1 MPTVAHSAKISSL
14 DLKRGPSA
22 VGFIMRY
29 HSSHTAP
36 GMRPLRGQKSLPYGE
51 ELSPIHSSMS
61 RTSSSA
67 MPGLPTAASM
77 VLASIRM
84 SPASGRTANDA
95 FTGDGTS
102 VVRQAGR
109 RPGIKAA
116 MQHLDLGIAEHGEQ
130 VIAAAGLAE
139 AGIHRLFVDDGGFL
153 AGKPGAAERVG
164 ELGLQ
169 FLHAFRGRGRKESEY
184 LVHIDGT
191 RQMSGAVG
199 IRIPGVDDDTRLLL
213 NEVGEFAGRNQ
224 NVRHGRPL
232 LFCGC
237 S

>member
-1 MPTVAHSAKISSL
+1 MPTVAHSARISFL

-84 SPASGRTANDA
+84 SPASGTIENDA

-102 VVRQAGR
+102 VVTGR
-109 RPGIKAA
+109 P
-116 MQHLDLGIAEHGEQ
+116 
-130 VIAAAGLAE
+130 AAAQA
-139 AGIHRLFVDDGGFL
+139 
-153 AGKPGAAERVG
+153 
-164 ELGLQ
+164 
-169 FLHAFRGRGRKESEY
+169 S
-184 LVHIDGT
+184 
-191 RQMSGAVG
+191 
-199 IRIPGVDDDTRLLL
+199 
-213 NEVGEFAGRNQ
+213 
-224 NVRHGRPL
+224 
-232 LFCGC
+232 
-237 S
+237 